1 MDSTG
6 TFQRSPSRGVGAVNL
21 VCNRGKY
28 VNGSYMVLSSK
39 FFLGG
44 RRDFPL
50 QVAVE
55 GTVVAQHYLGT
66 CHLDFTATLPRKKL
80 GDMI

>member
-1 MDSTG
+1 
-6 TFQRSPSRGVGAVNL
+6 
-21 VCNRGKY
+21 
-28 VNGSYMVLSSK
+28 MVRTWSGIDFLSSN

-55 GTVVAQHYLGT
+55 GTVVAAYYLGT
-66 CHLDFTATLPRKKL
+66 YHLDFTATLPRKKL